1 MGKIA
6 FQLYVVSSVTTTI
19 HVGYTAHLLLAAATC
34 CTAMSFEH
42 THDDGDIYRG
52 EPASVDVRSPSP
64 RPSLHSNA
72 PSGTSSSSSSSS
84 SSDSSF
90 PGGKLGV
97 LAAKV
102 EHAISKWAR
111 NVRGNASDTSSG
123 SSSSSSSSSSQ
134 LSNVT
139 LTKSQ
144 MARRKRR
151 RASVSSLR
159 TLQSERDIAA
169 RITRLKAIEESR
181 FVPRLF
187 TLYLPKALTA
197 GRNDSTDTKTTFLSP
212 GCADGRITFS
222 SSLPSV
228 LSKLEAATQK
238 HAKPRRVRNKHRVA
252 HVVDGGPPPP
262 TPPFASI
269 SNLQIPRRANK
280 GKNRAVP
287 AAIPEEPSLKPQAWF
302 LDVANPTWADL
313 RAIGKVRAVS
323 LALTDGSN
331 TAVSYCTFTL

>member
-1 MGKIA
+1 
-6 FQLYVVSSVTTTI
+6 
-19 HVGYTAHLLLAAATC
+19 
-34 CTAMSFEH
+34 MSFEH
-42 THDDGDIYRG
+42 TYDDGDIYRG
-52 EPASVDVRSPSP
+52 EPAAVDIRSPSP

-197 GRNDSTDTKTTFLSP
+197 GRSDSVDAKSRFSYSP
-212 GCADGRITFS
+212 NCADGRITFS

-238 HAKPRRVRNKHRVA
+238 HAKVRRVRNKHRLV
-252 HVVDGGPPPP
+252 HVTDSSPSPP

-269 SNLQIPRRANK
+269 SNLQIPRKANK
-280 GKNRAVP
+280 GKNRVVP
-287 AAIPEEPSLKPQAWF
+287 ATIPEEPSLKPQAWF

-323 LALTDGSN
+323 LPLSDVFN
-331 TAVSYCTFTL
+331 TLDSYCTYTR